1 VTTPTGTHLGEH
13 ELSGADL
20 RDAADAVDQE
30 YRSNSRT
37 VRLQCL
43 AVQPVAAPDDGIFA
57 LDVPAFADMDWC
69 WEGARAFRGDGGE
82 TGRDYEWSGDVV
94 EVDPVAG
101 RVFVRSR
108 ADGNRPTI
116 GTFRVGPY
124 DYLRALYELY
134 AGSLAAEAAEGLRAG
149 LAGACGSLRAHA
161 LDASAS
167 LPALRGI
174 WSRSWSCLWG
184 PPGTGKTFTAGRQIA
199 AAIADSTER
208 ILVTSTTNRATDAI
222 ALSIGDAVQEQ
233 GREVDPATVCRIGAG
248 ADIER
253 YREKGLE
260 AMLVGGL
267 ALQRSRLAALL
278 RAHERAVDA
287 VERARLWAQV
297 DDVRRALS
305 AGCVSIANAQSRVV
319 VATVFSALSEAAS
332 ASALRARA
340 ERGPPFTTVVVD
352 EAGLVSR
359 AAVAALALHASR
371 RMLLVGDPKQLS
383 PISKIARIL
392 PSSQARWL
400 GASGLSHVHAERDDV
415 LLLREQHRMHAD
427 IRRAVS
433 AYQYRDAL
441 VDAAS
446 VANRLCPLG
455 SAAAARPRAIW
466 YVLDEDA
473 EEIAHIRAE
482 RGPGNKSWVRRRSQ
496 AVVERIFRA
505 DPAIA
510 AASGLFV
517 TPFVAQARAAAA
529 WLRGAGATA
538 WQASTTHRQ
547 QGLEAD
553 VVVFDTVSAS
563 STAWAH
569 EEWKRLVN
577 VGMSRARHLLV
588 VLASRA
594 EMAEPYLAE
603 LTGAL
608 APRVLRGLGG
618 QLQWHEV
625 DARAPP
631 ARLGPS
637 EISPNLGAQIHAR
650 RAMRPIFSAE
660 QQRLCTSPLDGRPR
674 LVRGVAGSGKTAI
687 LSAWV
692 ARRAAA
698 ERSPGPIWVV
708 YANAALAGLLRR
720 SIERAWGE
728 LGRADAFP
736 WEQVELLH
744 VLALLTKM
752 EGAAGIRP
760 PPEDNYEYDARASV
774 LLRGQPA
781 PRCRAL
787 FVDEAQDFGPVTL
800 AYVAKLVEPSS
811 PDEPSARAIH
821 VFYDNA
827 QNIYDRATP
836 RWTELGLDM
845 RGRSVV
851 LKESF
856 RSTRAIAEFALN
868 ALYRLRP
875 PLRDPDH
882 LELVRR
888 GLLEREERHGRPWWR
903 VRHNQVDGPPPSFRR
918 FADREEELRSLG
930 ERVRTWIRD
939 ERVSPGDVRV
949 VANDASLRSAA
960 VTELQSALSPIGCGV
975 EERTRQSFTEHEDS
989 VIVTTAH
996 SLKGYEGEIVAIV
1009 GADKFVA
1016 GDLRSR
1022 GGKRILPESLYVA
1035 MTRARS
1041 ILYVSATT
1049 EPSESA
1055 GARVVG
1061 VLQACVEDLQG
1072 ATDVPACSR
1081 LEERLELLR
1090 RVGAAHRAWLDR
1102 IASRFW
1108 METTP
1113 VLRRDG
1119 SIAAEPLF
1127 VVRTLLGVHACF
1139 ATPPTAVAREELA
1152 ALGVRAIAPGDAID

>member
-1 VTTPTGTHLGEH
+1 MTTPPEAHLGEH
-13 ELSGADL
+13 DLSDADL
-20 RDAADAVDQE
+20 RDAARAVDQE
-30 YRSNSRT
+30 YRSNGRT

-43 AVQPVAAPDDGIFA
+43 AVEPVAAPDDGLFA
-57 LDVPAFADMDWC
+57 LDVPAFADMDWS

-94 EVDPVAG
+94 EVDAVAS

-108 ADGNRPTI
+108 TDRKRPTI

-124 DYLRALYELY
+124 DYLRALHELY
-134 AGSLAAEAAEGLRAG
+134 AGSLASEAADGLRAG
-149 LAGACGSLRAHA
+149 LAGACGVLRAHA

-184 PPGTGKTFTAGRQIA
+184 PPGTGKTFTTGRQIA
-199 AAIADSTER
+199 AVIADPTER
-208 ILVTSTTNRATDAI
+208 ILVASTTNRATDAI
-222 ALSIGDAVQEQ
+222 ALSIGAALQEQ
-233 GREVDPATVCRIGAG
+233 CRDVDPATVCRIGSG

-260 AMLVGGL
+260 AMLVGGI
-267 ALQRSRLAALL
+267 ALQRRRLAALL
-278 RAHERAVDA
+278 RAHERAVDP
-287 VERARLWAQV
+287 VERARLWSQIH
-297 DDVRRALS
+297 DVRRALS
-305 AGCVSIANAQSRVV
+305 AGCVSIADAKSRVV
-319 VATVFSALSEAAS
+319 VATAFAALSEAAS
-332 ASALRARA
+332 AGALRARA
-340 ERGPPFTTVVVD
+340 ERGAPFTTVVVD

-371 RMLLVGDPKQLS
+371 RVLLVGDPKQLS
-383 PISKIARIL
+383 PISKISRIL

-400 GASGLSHVHAERDDV
+400 SASGLSHLHAERDDV

-433 AYQYRDAL
+433 SYQYRDAL
-441 VDAAS
+441 ADAAS
-446 VANRLCPLG
+446 VAERPCPFD
-455 SAAAARPRAIW
+455 AATAAQPRAIW

-473 EEIAHIRAE
+473 DDVAHIRAE

-496 AVVERIFRA
+496 AVLERIFRA
-505 DPAIA
+505 APALA

-529 WLRGAGATA
+529 WLRGAGATG

-569 EEWKRLVN
+569 DDWKRLVN

-594 EMAEPYLAE
+594 EMAEPYLVE

-608 APRVLRGLGG
+608 APRVLRGVGG
-618 QLQWHEV
+618 QFQWHEV
-625 DARAPP
+625 EAHAPP
-631 ARLGPS
+631 ASAGPA
-637 EISPNLGAQIHAR
+637 EAGPTLGAQIRSR
-650 RAMRPIFSAE
+650 RAMRPILSAD
-660 QQRLCTSPLDGRPR
+660 QQRLCASPLDGGPR

-687 LSAWV
+687 LAAWV

-698 ERSPGPIWVV
+698 EESPGPIWVV

-720 SIERAWGE
+720 SIARAWAE
-728 LGRADAFP
+728 LCRADAFP
-736 WEQVELLH
+736 WEHVELLH

-752 EGAAGIRP
+752 EDAAGIHT
-760 PPEDNYEYDARASV
+760 PPEDTYEYDTRASA
-774 LLRGQPA
+774 LLRRQPT
-781 PRCRAL
+781 PRCRAA

-811 PDEPSARAIH
+811 HGDPSARPVH

-827 QNIYDRATP
+827 QNLYGRATP
-836 RWTELGLDM
+836 RWTDLGLDM

-851 LKESF
+851 MRESF
-856 RSTRAIAEFALN
+856 RSTNAIAEFALN
-868 ALYRLRP
+868 GLYRLRP

-882 LELVRR
+882 QELVRR
-888 GLLEREERHGRPWWR
+888 GLLEREERHGRSWWR
-903 VRHNQVDGPPPSFRR
+903 VRHNQIDGPAPSFRR
-918 FADREEELRSLG
+918 FADREDELRALG
-930 ERVRTWIRD
+930 ERVRAWLRA

-949 VANDASLRSAA
+949 IANDASLRSA
-960 VTELQSALSPIGCGV
+960 VVSELRRALGPIGCRV
-975 EERTRQSFTEHEDS
+975 EERTRQSFTDHEDS

-996 SLKGYEGEIVAIV
+996 SLKGYESEIVAIV

-1016 GDLRSR
+1016 IDPRAR

-1041 ILYVSATT
+1041 ILHVSATA

-1055 GARVVG
+1055 GARVIG
-1061 VLQACVEDLQG
+1061 VLQACIEDLQG
-1072 ATDVPACSR
+1072 AADMPACSR
-1081 LEERLELLR
+1081 LEDRLELLR
-1090 RVGAAHRAWLDR
+1090 RVGWSHRAWFEGL
-1102 IASRFW
+1102 ASRLQV
-1108 METTP
+1108 ETMP

-1127 VVRTLLGVHACF
+1127 VVRTLLGAHACF
-1139 ATPPTAVAREELA
+1139 AVPPSDAVRTELA